1 MKEAIT
7 WMLLTNHCIITSQRP
22 LSFLLPSN
30 AGQISQLPNWD
41 SCIFMAKLTSSTGKT
56 AQALWLR
63 EHCERKK
70 KPSNNP
76 PEMLICINASKTTKG
91 SANEIFLIVFKTCWV
106 LRQHGWPVEGK
117 SGRARS
123 WGYGNPG
130 KTPGAGGRLNRSSF
144 PFMSSLWGSSCICC
158 RHK

>member
-1 MKEAIT
+1 MS
-7 WMLLTNHCIITSQRP
+7 L
-22 LSFLLPSN
+22 
-30 AGQISQLPNWD
+30 
-41 SCIFMAKLTSSTGKT
+41 
-56 AQALWLR
+56 
-63 EHCERKK
+63 
-70 KPSNNP
+70 
-76 PEMLICINASKTTKG
+76 EMLICIKASRTYVRRGLVVLKECRFGAT
-91 SANEIFLIVFKTCWV
+91 KTCQE

-158 RHK
+158 SWGGKKRHKKEPAYKKWEEWTTAHFQQHNEKHLFPTKRESDQSTEAWTMAAVLASHVVTCM